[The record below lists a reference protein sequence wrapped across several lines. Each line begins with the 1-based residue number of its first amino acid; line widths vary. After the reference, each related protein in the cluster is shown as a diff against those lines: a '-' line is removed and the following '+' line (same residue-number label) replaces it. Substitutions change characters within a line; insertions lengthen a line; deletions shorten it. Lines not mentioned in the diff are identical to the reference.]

1 MFLLLNWLNELN
13 MKKSKRED
21 LLKSGWHFRSKFD
34 RFARKTSEPKLAK
47 VSKDKKLFQLVHLV
61 I

>member
-1 MFLLLNWLNELN
+1 

-34 RFARKTSEPKLAK
+34 RFARR
-47 VSKDKKLFQLVHLV
+47 KKQPLSRLL
-61 I
+61 ICI

>member
-21 LLKSGWHFRSKFD
+21 LPKTGGILDQFLISLQEKSNP
-34 RFARKTSEPKLAK
+34 TKL
-47 VSKDKKLFQLVHLV
+47 LMYIF
-61 I
+61 